1 MKAFRQWL
9 WLVHCL
15 FLVRAFAAA
24 ETAGDRLRRE
34 IETAAPGATLNV
46 AAGDYDGPFVIAKS
60 VHLLGAQGAVLRGNG
75 KSNVISIRAADV
87 EIAGF
92 IVRGSGRNLSED
104 VAAIHITGA
113 RAVIRN
119 NRIFDMLHGVYVRGA
134 NDCRI
139 VDNVILGDGAL
150 GEVIADPVSSGLKT
164 NDVASAEFCDVVVSQ
179 DARGN
184 GIHLWNSS
192 GHFIGRNTIKGTR
205 DGIYFSFTRQT
216 HVVENLITHVRYGL
230 HYMYSDENVFE
241 RNRFSENAAGAAL
254 MFSKKLLLRANLFVS
269 NRSHRAYGLLLQAID
284 DTRIENNTI
293 EGNTVGLYVENG
305 NHDVIH
311 GNRIAGN
318 YVGLRMSDSTADSQ
332 IFENIFTNN
341 IHPLETNGANGANLW
356 AVDGR
361 GNHWDDA
368 LTIDLNRDGIADLPH
383 REPDLFGQWRR
394 NFPAIGL
401 LSASPGERLLRLIH
415 SRLNLATLPGVID
428 PKPLVKATKEP

>member
-1 MKAFRQWL
+1 MNALSRLIFGGL
-9 WLVHCL
+9 ILAPSFVG
-15 FLVRAFAAA
+15 A
-24 ETAGDRLRRE
+24 ETAGDRLRHE
-34 IETAAPGATLNV
+34 IETSAPGATLHV
-46 AAGDYDGPFVIAKS
+46 AAGEYDGPFIIAKS
-60 VHLLGAQGAVLRGNG
+60 IHLLGASGAILRGDG
-75 KSNVISIRAADV
+75 KSNVVSIRAPDV
-87 EIAGF
+87 ELAGF

-104 VAAIHITGA
+104 IAAIHITGP
-113 RAVIRN
+113 RAVIRG
-119 NRIFDMLHGVYVRGA
+119 NRIFDMLHGVYVRGV

-139 VDNVILGDGAL
+139 TDNVILGDGAL

-164 NDVASAEFCDVVVSQ
+164 NDVASAEFCNVVESQ
-179 DARGN
+179 GSRGN

-192 GHFIGRNTIKGTR
+192 GHFIARNTIKGTR

-216 HVVENLITHVRYGL
+216 RVVDNVIMHVRYGL

-241 RNRFSENAAGAAL
+241 RNHFSENAAGAAL
-254 MFSKKLLLRANLFVS
+254 MFSKKLLLRANHFVS
-269 NRSHRAYGLLLQAID
+269 NRSHRAYGLLLQSID

-293 EGNTVGLYVENG
+293 EGNTVGLYIENG

-311 GNRIAGN
+311 GNRISGN

-332 IFENIFTNN
+332 VFENSFTNN

-368 LTIDLNRDGIADLPH
+368 LSIDLNRDGIADLPH
-383 REPDLFGQWRR
+383 REPDLFGSWRR
-394 NFPAIGL
+394 SFPAIGL

-415 SRLNLATLPGVID
+415 SRLNLASLPGVTD
-428 PKPLVKATKEP
+428 PKPLVKAVKAP